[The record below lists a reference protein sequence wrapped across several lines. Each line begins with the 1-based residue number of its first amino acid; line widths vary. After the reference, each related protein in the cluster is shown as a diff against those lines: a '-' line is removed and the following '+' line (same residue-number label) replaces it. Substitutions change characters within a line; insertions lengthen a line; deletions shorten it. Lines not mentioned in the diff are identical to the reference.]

1 MSASTRATAAGTAR
15 FFLRH
20 AGAVVADHVRRLG
33 DLSLSSVGLG
43 SYLAPPDD
51 ATDLRYEAAVA
62 RSLALGVNVV
72 DAAIVYRHQR
82 SERAIGRAL
91 RAAAAAGVG
100 RDEVVVA
107 TKAGF
112 LGFDGAPP
120 PDARA
125 YFQRVIVDAGLAGWD
140 EIAAGG
146 HCLAPRFLADQL
158 ARSRANL
165 GLATIDVFYL
175 HNPETQLD
183 ELDRATFRRR
193 MRAAFEVLEEARAA
207 GTIARYG
214 LATWF
219 GLREPPSARVHLDLV
234 ELVELAREVG
244 GAGHGLEVVQA
255 PLNPTLREAAL
266 APTQRG
272 RPLLAVAADL
282 GLYVMSPASIMQGKL
297 APDAAAARAALDWTR
312 TRPGLGTALVGTSR
326 AEHVEANAG
335 VFRLVG
341 SGA

>member
-1 MSASTRATAAGTAR
+1 MATPTRATAAGTAR

-62 RSLALGVNVV
+62 RSLALGANV
-72 DAAIVYRHQR
+72 
-82 SERAIGRAL
+82 
-91 RAAAAAGVG
+91 
-100 RDEVVVA
+100 
-107 TKAGF
+107 
-112 LGFDGAPP
+112 
-120 PDARA
+120 
-125 YFQRVIVDAGLAGWD
+125 VDAGLAGWD

-207 GTIARYG
+207 GAIARYG

-282 GLYVMSPASIMQGKL
+282 GLYVMSSASIMQGKL